1 MRHSRACRL
10 ASRRRPEKGV
20 IAAVNAQVQ
29 AQLAVLPTSAVAI
42 PAVRS
47 GFAVLVPDIAT
58 AVKVSDRLAPEHL
71 EIQTAD
77 AQAVGMSCQS
87 YGGLFIGKNA
97 AEVLGD

>member
-1 MRHSRACRL
+1 M
-10 ASRRRPEKGV
+10 
-20 IAAVNAQVQ
+20 Q